1 MAGLLDIFSGMDKA
15 TAMGLLQAGAQMMQD
30 GAPSATPT
38 NLLGVLGGG
47 ANGFLAGYGAQSK
60 EEKEAQDKAQE
71 MALKNRLADATIN
84 KDNATAGY
92 YGNGGAGADGYHQPI
107 QTSQGWA
114 KWNPETKDYE
124 VIKLGGNPALP
135 VSADPN
141 VAFNVHNATNA
152 AGVNMVKLADGRE
165 VPMQNKTAIPGMLPN
180 GTPPTQQQVS
190 PLPQPNSYDLKNPN
204 GIDYTSI
211 AEKLLPRVIQVE
223 SGGNSNAVSSKGA
236 EGITQ
241 IMPAT
246 GANPGYGIKP
256 LQNNSD
262 EERMRFTKDYL
273 TTSLGIFNGDVEKA
287 IASYNQGINGVQQ
300 NGIDKS
306 YVNKVLGAT
315 DTNPFIAKNNP
326 ITTNAVNGVKMAV
339 ENGTA
344 PHDAIHQGVKMLDD
358 AKTNLQAVG
367 SHLTQSQPLQ
377 IGQSTADKLAAET
390 AAKQQ
395 QDLNSANIK
404 KDAAFDTSKNEQSG
418 QVIGTS
424 QANTKVALPSAI
436 DQAQDTYRVINDLE
450 NHPGLNKGTGLNSIF
465 YTKVP
470 GSPAYD
476 FKNTHD
482 QLVGKTFMQAFNSL
496 RGAGAITD
504 TEGKAATAA
513 ISKIADLKQ
522 SPESYKKELA
532 ILKNT
537 VNTGLKNMYQKAG
550 VEPPANNFDTPNPNA
565 GIDDLVN
572 HYKKMGQ

>member
-15 TAMGLLQAGAQMMQD
+15 TAMGLLQAGAQMMQG

-165 VPMQNKTAIPGMLPN
+165 VPMQNKTAIPGMLPQN
-180 GTPPTQQQVS
+180 TP
-190 PLPQPNSYDLKNPN
+190 NNFDLKNPN
-204 GIDYTSI
+204 GIDYASI

-306 YVNKVLGAT
+306 YVNKILGAT
-315 DTNPFIAKNNP
+315 DTNPFVAKNNP

-367 SHLTQSQPLQ
+367 SHLNQPQPLQ

-450 NHPGLNKGTGLNSIF
+450 NHPGLNKGTGLNSVF

-470 GSPAYD
+470 GTNAYD

-522 SPESYKKELA
+522 SPESYKKEFA

>member
-15 TAMGLLQAGAQMMQD
+15 TAMGLLQAGAQMMQG

-38 NLLGVLGGG
+38 NLLSVLGGG

-165 VPMQNKTAIPGMLPN
+165 VPMQNKTAIPGMLPQN
-180 GTPPTQQQVS
+180 TP
-190 PLPQPNSYDLKNPN
+190 NNFDLKNPN

-367 SHLTQSQPLQ
+367 SHLNQPQPLQ

-424 QANTKVALPSAI
+424 QANTKVALPTAR

-450 NHPGLNKGTGLNSIF
+450 NHPGLNKGTGLNSVF

-470 GSPAYD
+470 GTDAYD

-504 TEGKAATAA
+504 TEGKEATAA

-572 HYKKMGQ
+572 HYKKMGR

>member
-15 TAMGLLQAGAQMMQD
+15 TAMGLLQAGAQMMQS
-30 GAPSATPT
+30 GAPSATP
-38 NLLGVLGGG
+38 NNFLGVVGGG
-47 ANGFLAGYGAQSK
+47 MNGFLNGYGAQSK

-165 VPMQNKTAIPGMLPN
+165 VPMQNKTAIPGMLSQGASN
-180 GTPPTQQQVS
+180 
-190 PLPQPNSYDLKNPN
+190 NFDLKNPN
-204 GIDYTSI
+204 GIDYASI

-223 SGGNSNAVSSKGA
+223 SGGDSNAVSSKGA
-236 EGITQ
+236 QGITQ

-246 GANPGYGIKP
+246 GVNPGYGIKP

-339 ENGTA
+339 ENGTD

-358 AKTNLQAVG
+358 AKSNLQAVR
-367 SHLTQSQPLQ
+367 SQLTQQQPSFQL
-377 IGQSTADKLAAET
+377 GQSTADKLAAET

-404 KDAAFDTSKNEQSG
+404 KDNAFDTSKNEQSG

-424 QANTKVALPSAI
+424 QANARVALPSAI
-436 DQAQDTYRVINDLE
+436 DQAQDTYRVINELE
-450 NHPGLNKGTGLNSIF
+450 NHPGLNKGTGINSVF

-470 GSPAYD
+470 GTDAYD

-513 ISKIADLKQ
+513 ITKIADLKQ
-522 SPESYKKELA
+522 SPDSYKKELT

-537 VNTGLKNMYQKAG
+537 VNTGIKNMYQKAG
-550 VEPPANNFDTPNPNA
+550 VEMPANIDAPKPNA
-565 GIDDLVN
+565 SIDDLIN
-572 HYKKMGQ
+572 HYKNMGR

>member
-15 TAMGLLQAGAQMMQD
+15 TAMGLLQAGAQMMQG

-38 NLLGVLGGG
+38 NLLSVLGGG

-152 AGVNMVKLADGRE
+152 AGVNMVTLPDGRV
-165 VPMQNKTAIPGMLPN
+165 VPMQNKTVIPGMLPQN
-180 GTPPTQQQVS
+180 TP
-190 PLPQPNSYDLKNPN
+190 NNFDLKNPN
-204 GIDYTSI
+204 GIDYASI
-211 AEKLLPRVIQVE
+211 AEKLLPRIIQVE
-223 SGGNSNAVSSKGA
+223 SGGNSNAVSPKGA
-236 EGITQ
+236 ECITQ

-246 GANPGYGIKP
+246 GENPGYGIKP
-256 LQNNSD
+256 LQNHSD
-262 EERMRFTKDYL
+262 EECTRFTKDFL

-306 YVNKVLGAT
+306 YVNKVLGAS

-367 SHLTQSQPLQ
+367 SHLTQPHPLQ

-404 KDAAFDTSKNEQSG
+404 KDAAFDTAKNEQSG
-418 QVIGTS
+418 QVIGTT
-424 QANTKVALPSAI
+424 QANAKVALPAEI
-436 DQAQDTYRVINDLE
+436 TETQEMLRVINDLE
-450 NHPGLNKGTGLNSIF
+450 HHPGLNKGTGLNSVF
-465 YTKVP
+465 YTLIP
-470 GSPAYD
+470 GTDAYD

-482 QLVGKTFMQAFNSL
+482 QLVGKTFMQVFASM
-496 RGAGAITD
+496 RGAGAITEV
-504 TEGKAATAA
+504 EGKTGTAS

-522 SPESYKKELA
+522 SSESYKKELA
-532 ILKNT
+532 IIKNT
-537 VNTGLKNMYQKAG
+537 AITGLKNMYQKAG
-550 VEPPANNFDTPNPNA
+550 IEFPANNFDTPNPNA

-572 HYKKMGQ
+572 HYKNMGR

>member
-15 TAMGLLQAGAQMMQD
+15 TAMGLLQAGAQMMQG

-38 NLLGVLGGG
+38 NLLSVLGGG

-152 AGVNMVKLADGRE
+152 AGVNMVTLPDGRV
-165 VPMQNKTAIPGMLPN
+165 VPMQNKTAIPGMLPQN
-180 GTPPTQQQVS
+180 TS
-190 PLPQPNSYDLKNPN
+190 NNFDLKNPN
-204 GIDYTSI
+204 GIDYASI
-211 AEKLLPRVIQVE
+211 AEKLLPRIIQVE
-223 SGGNSNAVSSKGA
+223 SGGNSNAVSPKGA
-236 EGITQ
+236 ECITQ

-246 GANPGYGIKP
+246 GKNPGYGIKP
-256 LQNNSD
+256 LQNHSD
-262 EERMRFTKDYL
+262 EECTRFTKDFL

-306 YVNKVLGAT
+306 YVNKVLGAS

-367 SHLTQSQPLQ
+367 SHLTQPHPLQ

-404 KDAAFDTSKNEQSG
+404 KDAAFDTAKNEQSG
-418 QVIGTS
+418 QVIGTT
-424 QANTKVALPSAI
+424 QANAKVALPAEI
-436 DQAQDTYRVINDLE
+436 TETQEMLRVINDLE
-450 NHPGLNKGTGLNSIF
+450 HHPGLNKGTGLNSVF
-465 YTKVP
+465 YTLIP
-470 GSPAYD
+470 GTDAYD

-482 QLVGKTFMQAFNSL
+482 QLVGKTFMQVFASM

-504 TEGKAATAA
+504 LEGKTGTAA

-522 SPESYKKELA
+522 SSESYKKELA

-550 VEPPANNFDTPNPNA
+550 IEFPANNFDTPNPNA
-565 GIDDLVN
+565 GIDDLIN
-572 HYKKMGQ
+572 HYKNMGR

>member
-15 TAMGLLQAGAQMMQD
+15 TAMGLLQAGAQMMQS
-30 GAPSATPT
+30 GAPSATP
-38 NLLGVLGGG
+38 NNFLGVVGGG
-47 ANGFLAGYGAQSK
+47 MNGFLNGYGAQSK
-60 EEKEAQDKAQE
+60 VEKEAQDNAQE

-165 VPMQNKTAIPGMLPN
+165 VPMQNKTAIPGMLSQGASN
-180 GTPPTQQQVS
+180 
-190 PLPQPNSYDLKNPN
+190 NFDLKNPN
-204 GIDYTSI
+204 GIDYESM
-211 AEKLLPRVIQVE
+211 AEKLLPRIIQVE

-236 EGITQ
+236 RGITQ

-339 ENGTA
+339 ENGTD
-344 PHDAIHQGVKMLDD
+344 PHDAIHQGVRMLDD
-358 AKTNLQAVG
+358 AKSNLQAVR
-367 SHLTQSQPLQ
+367 SQLTQQQPSFQL
-377 IGQSTADKLAAET
+377 GQSTADKLAAET
-390 AAKQQ
+390 AAKKQ

-404 KDAAFDTSKNEQSG
+404 KDNAFDTSKNEQSG

-424 QANTKVALPSAI
+424 QANARVALPSAI

-450 NHPGLNKGTGLNSIF
+450 NHPGLNKGTGLNSVF

-513 ISKIADLKQ
+513 ITKIADLKQ
-522 SPESYKKELA
+522 SPDSYKKELT

-537 VNTGLKNMYQKAG
+537 VNTGIKNMYQKAG
-550 VEPPANNFDTPNPNA
+550 VEMPANNIDAPKPNA
-565 GIDDLVN
+565 SIDDLIN

>member
-15 TAMGLLQAGAQMMQD
+15 TAMGLLQAGAQMMQG

-38 NLLGVLGGG
+38 NLLSVLGGG

-165 VPMQNKTAIPGMLPN
+165 VPMQNKTAIPGMLPQN
-180 GTPPTQQQVS
+180 TP
-190 PLPQPNSYDLKNPN
+190 NNFDLKNPN

-367 SHLTQSQPLQ
+367 SHLNQPQPLQ

-424 QANTKVALPSAI
+424 QANTKVALPTAI

-450 NHPGLNKGTGLNSIF
+450 NHPGLNKGTGLNSVF

-470 GSPAYD
+470 GTDAYD

-504 TEGKAATAA
+504 TEGKEATAA

-572 HYKKMGQ
+572 HYKKMGR